1 MDLVLW
7 ALAVG
12 GTALFILK
20 MGMLLLGGHGFGEHD
35 DGGGFADA
43 HVGDHGDA
51 HADQHA
57 HADPSKVAFQF
68 FSLQAIAVF
77 CMGVGWMGIATRSN
91 GAAPHVVLVSGV
103 LFGALLVF
111 LLAKLMQKARGLES
125 SGTVD
130 VNRAVGQ
137 RGTVYLSIPRGGRGQ
152 VQVVLQERLM
162 TLDARST
169 GADLPTGTKI
179 RVDRVEDRVLVVSAE

>member
-35 DGGGFADA
+35 DGSGFADA
-43 HVGDHGDA
+43 HVGDQPGDA
-51 HADQHA
+51 HGDH
-57 HADPSKVAFQF
+57 HSDSSKIAFQF

-77 CMGVGWMGIATRSN
+77 CMGVGWMGIAARSN
-91 GAAPHVVLVSGV
+91 GAAPQVVTGLGR
-103 LFGALLVF
+103 ALRRP
-111 LLAKLMQKARGLES
+111 ARVPSREAHAEGPRAPES

-137 RGTVYLSIPRGGRGQ
+137 RGTVYLSIPRAGRGQ
-152 VQVVLQERLM
+152 VQSSS
-162 TLDARST
+162 RS
-169 GADLPTGTKI
+169 
-179 RVDRVEDRVLVVSAE
+179 VS

>member
-1 MDLVLW
+1 MDLFLW

-20 MGMLLLGGHGFGEHD
+20 MGMLLLGGHGFGEHG
-35 DGGGFADA
+35 DGSGFADA
-43 HVGDHGDA
+43 HVGDQPGDVHGD
-51 HADQHA
+51 HGS
-57 HADPSKVAFQF
+57 DPSKIAFQF

-77 CMGVGWMGIATRSN
+77 CMGVGWMGIAARTN
-91 GAAPHVVLVSGV
+91 GAAPHVVLVAGV

-137 RGTVYLSIPRGGRGQ
+137 RGTVYLSIPRGGSGQ

-179 RVDRVEDRVLVVSAE
+179 RVDRVEDRILVVSAE